1 MLSLS
6 VSTILPLIAVSGLLV
21 VFGFGVGW
29 WLRSARRTTD
39 ATVEILSRRL
49 ADALGRLQ
57 MIAGDISNGT
67 SLHAEEVDAVNKRL
81 GSTPQG
87 DVDSLHQALLQGMTQ
102 IISANDRLQN
112 HLNEVETKLEEQARQ
127 IDLQLAEARLDGL
140 TGTNNRKSFDEEL
153 TRRMAEWRRRQT
165 PISLLMIDVDH
176 FKKINDRHGHPAG
189 DAVLREIA
197 RVLQATMREMD
208 FVARYG
214 GEEFAVIL
222 PSTVL
227 RDARRAAERALE
239 AVAGHRFAVDDGE
252 LDVTVS
258 VGLAEAMP
266 GDDAATLVRRADE
279 ALYLSKA
286 AGRNCGH
293 FHSGADCIALDSP
306 RIMDAMIAPWT
317 LPIDPIRIARPETPA
332 AEPAGRPSVAES
344 QTSEGIDA
352 LTELPAAGA
361 FSNELRR
368 RIQRCRHE
376 DRRLTLLL
384 VDVDR
389 LTSINSRIGRD
400 AGDYLLRHTADVL
413 RRECREGDYLAR
425 YHQGQFAL
433 TLHDVDLDAAIATAE
448 RIRSAVQVAQP
459 IPGDLIPDV
468 SVSCGLAE
476 LAPGDRA
483 VSLVMRANVA
493 LSAAKSAGRDC
504 VFVHDGQTAE
514 PADERVTR

>member
-1 MLSLS
+1 MLSPS
-6 VSTILPLIAVSGLLV
+6 FSTILPLIALSGLLV
-21 VFGFGVGW
+21 VFGFGIGW
-29 WLRSARRTTD
+29 WLRSSRKAVD
-39 ATVEILSRRL
+39 GTVDILSRRL
-49 ADALGRLQ
+49 ADALSRLQ
-57 MIAGDISNGT
+57 AIAGEIGNDASQ
-67 SLHAEEVDAVNKRL
+67 HAEEVEAVNKRL
-81 GSTPQG
+81 VMAPQG
-87 DVDSLHQALLQGMTQ
+87 DVESLHHALLQGMTQ

-112 HLNEVETKLEEQARQ
+112 HLNEVETKLEEQSRQ

-239 AVAGHRFAVDDGE
+239 AVAGHRFALDDGE

-266 GDDAATLVRRADE
+266 GDDASTLVRRADE

-293 FHSGADCIALDSP
+293 FHSGADCISLDSP
-306 RIMDAMIAPWT
+306 RIIDAMIAPRAQPVDT
-317 LPIDPIRIARPETPA
+317 IRAARSESTPTPSESA
-332 AEPAGRPSVAES
+332 PTAEPA
-344 QTSEGIDA
+344 TSEGIDA

-368 RIQRCRHE
+368 RIQRCRQE
-376 DRRLTLLL
+376 NRRLTLLL

-400 AGDYLLRHTADVL
+400 AGDFLLRHTADVL
-413 RRECREGDYLAR
+413 RRECRDEDYLAR

-433 TLHDVDLDAAIATAE
+433 ALGEVELDEAIATAE
-448 RIRSAVQVAQP
+448 RIRYAVHVAQP
-459 IPGDLIPDV
+459 IPGDLAPEV

-483 VSLVMRANVA
+483 VSLVMRAGVA
-493 LSAAKSAGRDC
+493 LSAAKNAGRDC
-504 VFVHDGQTAE
+504 VFVHDGQSAE
-514 PADERVTR
+514 PADERVGR

>member
-6 VSTILPLIAVSGLLV
+6 ISTILPLIAVSGLLV
-21 VFGFGVGW
+21 VFGFGIGW
-29 WLRSARRTTD
+29 WLRSSRKAVD
-39 ATVEILSRRL
+39 GTVDILSRRL
-49 ADALGRLQ
+49 ADALSKLQ
-57 MIAGDISNGT
+57 TIAGDISNDA
-67 SLHAEEVDAVNKRL
+67 SQHAEEVEAVNKRL
-81 GSTPQG
+81 VLAPKG
-87 DVDSLHQALLQGMTQ
+87 DVESLHQALLQGMTQ

-112 HLNEVETKLEEQARQ
+112 HLNDVESKLEEQSRQ

-153 TRRMAEWRRRQT
+153 NRRMAEWRRRQT

-239 AVAGHRFAVDDGE
+239 AVAGHRFALDDGE

-266 GDDAATLVRRADE
+266 GDDAATLLRRADE

-293 FHSGADCIALDSP
+293 FHSGADCISLDSP
-306 RIMDAMIAPWT
+306 RIIDAMTAPRT
-317 LPIDPIRIARPETPA
+317 LPIDPIRLARTEPAPAAAESTTA
-332 AEPAGRPSVAES
+332 AEPA
-344 QTSEGIDA
+344 TSEGVDA

-368 RIQRCRHE
+368 RIQRCRQE
-376 DRRLTLLL
+376 NRRLTLLL

-400 AGDYLLRHTADVL
+400 AGDHLLRHTADVL
-413 RRECREGDYLAR
+413 RRECRDGDYLAR

-433 TLHDVDLDAAIATAE
+433 ALADVELDEAIATAE
-448 RIRSAVQVAQP
+448 KVRHAVHIAQP
-459 IPGDLIPDV
+459 LPGDLASEV
-468 SVSCGLAE
+468 SVSCGLAD

-483 VSLVMRANVA
+483 VSLVMRAGVA

-514 PADERVTR
+514 PADVRAVR

>member
-1 MLSLS
+1 MLSLE

-29 WLRSARRTTD
+29 WLRSSRRPAD
-39 ATVEILSRRL
+39 NTVDVLTRRL

-57 MIAGDISNGT
+57 MIAGDISNET
-67 SLHAEEVDAVNKRL
+67 SQHAEEVDAVNKRL
-81 GSTPQG
+81 VSAPKG

-112 HLNEVETKLEEQARQ
+112 HLNDVETKLEEQSRQ

-189 DAVLREIA
+189 DTVLREIA

-239 AVAGHRFAVDDGE
+239 AVAGHRFNVDDGE

-266 GDDAATLVRRADE
+266 GDDASTLVRRADE

-293 FHSGADCIALDSP
+293 FHSGADCISLDSP
-306 RIMDAMIAPWT
+306 RIMDAVIAPRT
-317 LPIDPIRIARPETPA
+317 LPIDPIRIARPEAPSMPA
-332 AEPAGRPSVAES
+332 EHASVAEPA
-344 QTSEGIDA
+344 TSEGVDA

-376 DRRLTLLL
+376 ERRLTLLL

-389 LTSINSRIGRD
+389 LTTINSRIGRD

-433 TLHDVDLDAAIATAE
+433 SLHDVDLDVAIATAE

-459 IPGDLIPDV
+459 IPGDLVPDV

-504 VFVHDGQTAE
+504 VFVHDGQTVE
-514 PADERVTR
+514 PADERVAR